1 MVNAMVS
8 MPDAYICSETIDD
21 LMRLAIQR
29 ILSTGD
35 SIHPTKGPAKE
46 LSGAL
51 LEMSNPRSRISL
63 TETRGK
69 PYSCLGE
76 LCWYLAQT
84 NDLDFICYYISD
96 YINYSDGRGG
106 YGPRLFNWRGT
117 NQFENVAALLDS
129 RPHSRRAVIQLFDAS
144 DILGNNR
151 DVPCTCT
158 LQFMI
163 RDNRLNLISYMRS
176 NDAFLGLP
184 HDVFCFTMLQE
195 IMAAILSVELGT
207 YRHMVGSLHLYE
219 KDILSAEQFLDEGWQ
234 PTTSPMPSMPAGDP
248 RPQICD
254 LLKAE
259 RAIRTTGDLDAEGLD
274 DIDPYWADLECV

>member
-117 NQFENVAALLDS
+117 NQFENVAALLDQHALD
-129 RPHSRRAVIQLFDAS
+129 PIVHVL
-144 DILGNNR
+144 LG
-151 DVPCTCT
+151 D
-158 LQFMI
+158 
-163 RDNRLNLISYMRS
+163 
-176 NDAFLGLP
+176 
-184 HDVFCFTMLQE
+184 
-195 IMAAILSVELGT
+195 
-207 YRHMVGSLHLYE
+207 
-219 KDILSAEQFLDEGWQ
+219 
-234 PTTSPMPSMPAGDP
+234 AGD
-248 RPQICD
+248 
-254 LLKAE
+254 LVGG
-259 RAIRTTGDLDAEGLD
+259 TT
-274 DIDPYWADLECV
+274 